1 VHTVQAG
8 APVECVLVFAPWL
21 FAGTAAVNGRHGVV
35 RVWNMDTG
43 FEQTLE
49 GHQGAIYSLAQ
60 GVAYLFSGGDDTG
73 IKTWQF
79 SSDRFEPL
87 VELKGHQ
94 APVQAL
100 RTTGMSL
107 VSADRTGQVNMWALE
122 GEQAGQLQG
131 TIQTGHGAPLMALWV
146 EESYLFTA
154 ALDGHVKVWDAQGSL
169 QYDQEVRNQNN
180 QPSGIAAVLVVPE
193 VQGEGSVL
201 ITACDDKAMKMWT
214 LPTFDRRGILAAR
227 AGHAD
232 VVRCLARGPGNSFF
246 SGGMDNS
253 ILVWEF
259 MS

>member
-1 VHTVQAG
+1 MAYPLSCFAVV
-8 APVECVLVFAPWL
+8 VLRCVAILRRMQPGHL
-21 FAGTAAVNGRHGVV
+21 Y
-35 RVWNMDTG
+35 RVSVPCVTCVG
-43 FEQTLE
+43 LT
-49 GHQGAIYSLAQ
+49 
-60 GVAYLFSGGDDTG
+60 
-73 IKTWQF
+73 
-79 SSDRFEPL
+79 
-87 VELKGHQ
+87 
-94 APVQAL
+94 
-100 RTTGMSL
+100 
-107 VSADRTGQVNMWALE
+107 
-122 GEQAGQLQG
+122 
-131 TIQTGHGAPLMALWV
+131 
-146 EESYLFTA
+146 
-154 ALDGHVKVWDAQGSL
+154 
-169 QYDQEVRNQNN
+169 QEVRNQNN